1 MKMKIEIRLWMIL
14 VVVGVILALTYTS
27 RTRIRTREATISAL
41 ESSVTTFV
49 RKSIRANEEI
59 AVQKAIVLRKQDAIE
74 AGLLREERLKEL
86 NMKSVEENVKLTT
99 RVEVLEREASF
110 VKPPVIIY
118 KDTSYNNVDST
129 LRYIQIPTSIKYEDK
144 WASLYATVDYPKSM
158 FDTISFISV
167 PEITLGW
174 QKQGFLKRAERTV
187 IYTNENPYVT
197 VLDMQNV
204 IIEEPKKWWQTDVA
218 KVSAGIVA
226 FEIVRNLLI
235 PK

>member
-1 MKMKIEIRLWMIL
+1 MIL
-14 VVVGVILALTYTS
+14 VVVGVILALIYTS

-41 ESSVTTFV
+41 ESSATTFV

>member
-1 MKMKIEIRLWMIL
+1 MIL
-14 VVVGVILALTYTS
+14 VVVGVILALIYTS

-144 WASLYATVDYPKSM
+144 WANLYATVDYPKSM

-226 FEIVRNLLI
+226 FELVRNLLI